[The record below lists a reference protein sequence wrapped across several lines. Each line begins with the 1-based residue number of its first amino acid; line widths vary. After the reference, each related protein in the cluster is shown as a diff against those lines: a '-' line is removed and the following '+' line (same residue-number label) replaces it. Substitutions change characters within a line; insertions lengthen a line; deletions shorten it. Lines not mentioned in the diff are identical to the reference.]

1 MKKESERR
9 KIGMVLAFAV
19 LFATLIFV
27 SVGIASATTI
37 YVPDDYTK
45 IQLAIDN
52 AKAGDIIVVRD
63 GWYF

>member
-27 SVGIASATTI
+27 SVGIASTTTI